1 MAIGANCVSPRD
13 VESILTRLNTVNHW
27 SKFPGVL
34 NYKVPIYKIIKNEMF
49 LKSFFASK
57 RLLRGSEKGGTVF

>member
-1 MAIGANCVSPRD
+1 MAIGANWVSPGD

-34 NYKVPIYKIIKNEMF
+34 NYKVPIYKILKNEMF

-57 RLLRGSEKGGTVF
+57 KLRGSEKGGV